1 MPGLKD
7 EALVAEG
14 NLRAEE
20 KQELG
25 SFADGGGAS
34 KHLINISP
42 PLIKNNSA

>member
-7 EALVAEG
+7 EASVAVG

-20 KQELG
+20 MQELG
-25 SFADGGGAS
+25 VSRMGGGAS
-34 KHLINISP
+34 KRLINISP